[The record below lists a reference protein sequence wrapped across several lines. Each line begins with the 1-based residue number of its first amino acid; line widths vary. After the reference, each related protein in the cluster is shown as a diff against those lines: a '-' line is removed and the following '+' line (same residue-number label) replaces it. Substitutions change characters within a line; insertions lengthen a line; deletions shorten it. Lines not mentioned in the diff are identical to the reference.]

1 MPDLPDFLRTDDR
14 QLWLLIG
21 LCLVTIYTIQAVEEA
36 VEGAWPHQRRPS
48 TMLPRARTV
57 HSMWGLVALL
67 VLPGMLLAIMNVGMI
82 VWKDVTR
89 PETLALGG
97 LFLGIGWGIFLLGS
111 IDRLRL
117 RRFVGNVGLPGAIAL
132 TLVLLIGDIL
142 LLIAFL
148 DVRPT
153 FETIRDALPFVD

>member
-1 MPDLPDFLRTDDR
+1 MPDLPDFFRTDDR

-21 LCLVTIYTIQAVEEA
+21 LCLVMIYTIQAVEEA

-48 TMLPRARTV
+48 TMLPRARAV
-57 HSMWGLVALL
+57 HTMWGLVALL

-97 LFLGIGWGIFLLGS
+97 LFLAIGWGIFLLGS

-132 TLVLLIGDIL
+132 TLVLLIGDLL

-153 FETIRDALPFVD
+153 LDTIKDALPFVD